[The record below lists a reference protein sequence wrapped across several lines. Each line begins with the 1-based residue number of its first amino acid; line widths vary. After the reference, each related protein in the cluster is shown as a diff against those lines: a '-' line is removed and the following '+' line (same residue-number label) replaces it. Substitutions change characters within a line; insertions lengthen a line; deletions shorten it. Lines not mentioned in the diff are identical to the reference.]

1 MKRAWSAIVGLLI
14 VLTGVAIPAAAAP
27 VAAAPEVVT
36 IDTGQLRGAHTA
48 DYRLFAGIPYA
59 APPVGELRWRA
70 PAPAASWSGVRDA
83 TVAGPSCSQG
93 GGPIEALSSGLAKS
107 EDCLSLNVST
117 PLTLPENGRRLPVL
131 VWIHGGSF
139 TGGSGDT
146 YGAGPLITDGDG
158 DAIVVTVNYR
168 LGALGFLAAGALD
181 DGSGSG
187 NYGLLDQQAALRWVQ
202 RNITAF
208 GGDPDRVTLAGESAG
223 AISVC
228 AQLAAPSSRGLFQ
241 AAIMQSGPCS
251 DAVPVEEANRD
262 GDDYAALHGCTG
274 ADAATCLRA
283 LPVDALLKDP
293 VTKMVSGGEF
303 LPTSARAAVRD
314 GAIPQI
320 PILVGANHDEMALWV
335 YLKYGVP
342 LGRTLSAEDY
352 RDALAGAMPDL
363 TPEQVARVE
372 RQYPVSA
379 YPQPALALTRAWT
392 DRILSGLTVEYAA
405 LSRTNPTYVY
415 SFDDPAP
422 VGPPSSFPLGAFH
435 ASELFSLFSL
445 RDLGWLYGVATS
457 EDQQRLAGDMR
468 RYWSRFTIEGTSNPA
483 GLEPIP
489 AYNAA
494 GPRIISFRPDGS
506 RLIDSYAADH
516 QAEFWSS
523 MPPVR

>member
-1 MKRAWSAIVGLLI
+1 MRDNATTGKRVSVMKRAWSAIVGLLV
-14 VLTGVAIPAAAAP
+14 VLTGFAFPAAAAP

-70 PAPAASWSGVRDA
+70 PAPAASWRGVRDA

-93 GGPIEALSSGLAKS
+93 SGPIEALSSGLAKS

-117 PLTLPENGRRLPVL
+117 PLMLPEDGRRLPVL

-158 DAIVVTVNYR
+158 DTIVVTVNYR

-187 NYGLLDQQAALRWVQ
+187 NYGLLDQQAALRWVR
-202 RNITAF
+202 RNIAAF

-251 DAVPVEEANRD
+251 DAVPVAEANRD

-274 ADAATCLRA
+274 ANAATCLRA

-293 VTKMVSGGEF
+293 ATKMVSGGEF
-303 LPTSARAAVRD
+303 LPSSARAAVRD

-342 LGRTLSAEDY
+342 LGRTLSAEGY
-352 RDALAGAMPDL
+352 REALAAAMPDL
-363 TPEQVARVE
+363 TPEQIARRTAISGVGLPAARIGTDPGMDRPDAFRADRGVRGVE
-372 RQYPVSA
+372 SNQPDLRVLVRRPRATRAALDLPAGCFSRERAVLA
-379 YPQPALALTRAWT
+379 VQPARSRLALR
-392 DRILSGLTVEYAA
+392 GGGQPGPAA
-405 LSRTNPTYVY
+405 AR
-415 SFDDPAP
+415 
-422 VGPPSSFPLGAFH
+422 
-435 ASELFSLFSL
+435 
-445 RDLGWLYGVATS
+445 W
-457 EDQQRLAGDMR
+457 
-468 RYWSRFTIEGTSNPA
+468 
-483 GLEPIP
+483 
-489 AYNAA
+489 
-494 GPRIISFRPDGS
+494 
-506 RLIDSYAADH
+506 
-516 QAEFWSS
+516 
-523 MPPVR
+523 